1 MAKLTNSFKS
11 KGELDLS
18 RGIIYEIKKLGK
30 GEEEI
35 VEVDFFG
42 FLKEFDGKNVSI
54 SITEDKEVTKVE
66 DDIEEDE
73 EEIEDEEY

>member
-1 MAKLTNSFKS
+1 MAKLTSSFKS

-30 GEEEI
+30 GEEEV

-42 FLKEFDGKNVSI
+42 FLNEFDGKNVSI
-54 SITEDKEVTKVE
+54 SITEDKEVVRVE
-66 DDIEEDE
+66 EDIEDE
-73 EEIEDEEY
+73 EE

>member
-1 MAKLTNSFKS
+1 MAKLTSSFKA

-18 RGIIYEIKKLGK
+18 RGLVYEVKKLGK

-42 FLKEFDGKNVSI
+42 FLKEFDGKSVSI
-54 SITEDKEVTKVE
+54 SITEDKEVVKVE
-66 DDIEEDE
+66 TDIEEDDVEDNE
-73 EEIEDEEY
+73 E